1 MIGAYIIR
9 EARRRAAISQ
19 AELASRLA
27 TSQSVV
33 GRWETGKRTP
43 SIERVVAVVRACEL
57 DLHLGLANRDADH
70 DRLIDDSLRLTPT
83 GRLGALLTRLE
94 AERAFHRARRL
105 E

>member
-1 MIGAYIIR
+1 MIAATIIR
-9 EARRRAAISQ
+9 EARRRAGISQ
-19 AELASRLA
+19 TELANRLA

-33 GRWETGKRTP
+33 GRWETGARTP

-70 DRLIDDSLRLTPT
+70 ERLIDDSLRLTPT
-83 GRLGALLTRLE
+83 ERLRALLVRLQ
-94 AERAFHRARRL
+94 AERVFHRARRL